1 MIHTSSN
8 FQQIPRQKVSRA
20 EKTDKWAQDTIDA
33 IIGSSNFEPGHVG
46 DRDLLRK
53 AYEYYNGII
62 DDDDYTHVL
71 RPYGKTR
78 KNFPAKLHNYPII
91 KPVIDL
97 LLGEKRK
104 RPLNYTVAVANPDAI
119 TEKEKAVKEAVFQ
132 NLQQQFI
139 NELSRQG
146 IQTGMETEGEDP
158 PEVIA
163 KAAAT
168 SYQDARAIRG
178 QESLNYMMHNMRLR
192 NEFSKAWFHF
202 LVSGMAITFR
212 DVIADEPVFDI
223 LNPLEV
229 DFDKSP
235 DTEFIE
241 DGDWAVHRMLATPAR
256 VIDLFYDELS
266 SGQVDRIERPENNRS
281 EAFLL
286 YSDLEKNEESKDRL
300 VEVMRVFWKSLKKV
314 GIVSYIDEDGMLQEM
329 EVEEGYKT
337 GPDEQVEW
345 YWINEVWEGYRLDGD
360 IYLKMRPM
368 DVQRGSLDNL
378 STCKLPINGRK
389 YSDTN
394 APNIS
399 LVLLG
404 IPYQLNYNIF
414 KYRLEVALAKS
425 KDLIAQFDIN
435 MMPKGWDMDK
445 WMYFLDA
452 TGIAWTDYAKE
463 GVTLNPQH
471 QSVLDMSIK
480 TIGDWV
486 TLMEATRTEWM
497 ELAGVNR
504 QRLGGVSQYDGKAT
518 VEQSIIQ
525 SSHITEDMFAKFAEL
540 EQRDLQALLDLSK
553 LAWINGKKSM
563 YVLSDLSQAYLE
575 IDGIDHM
582 ESEYGVF
589 VSDASSDLEK
599 VQMVQALG
607 QAMAQNGTPLS
618 AIVDI
623 IDATSL
629 PQIRQKIKEAEASMQ
644 KLQEA
649 QAQAQQEMEQA
660 KMQSDQIKLDE
671 EARQKDLDRQNR
683 IDVALI
689 QAESQRSL
697 AELNLGDVD
706 DDRAVQLKR
715 EEMAQKERLEREKLS
730 IDRKKADND
739 RIKADAAMKKAS
751 QKPPKVGGS
760 K

>member
-1 MIHTSSN
+1 MNFTKN
-8 FQQIPRQKVSRA
+8 FQQIPRQKVSRKQ
-20 EKTDKWAQDTIDA
+20 KTEKWAKETAEA
-33 IIGSSNFEPGHVG
+33 IISSSNFEPGHIG
-46 DRDLLRK
+46 DRDLMRK

-104 RPLNYTVAVANPDAI
+104 RPLTYTVAVANPDAI
-119 TEKEKAVKEAVFQ
+119 TKKEEAIKDAVLQ
-132 NLQQQFI
+132 NMQQQFI

-146 IQTGMETEGEDP
+146 VQTDLSEGDVEMPEEIQ
-158 PEVIA
+158 
-163 KAAAT
+163 KAMMI

-178 QESLNYMMHNMRLR
+178 QESLDYLMQKLRLR
-192 NEFSKAWFHF
+192 NEFNKAWFHF
-202 LVSGMAITFR
+202 VVSGLVITYR
-212 DVIADEPVFDI
+212 DVIGDEPHFEA
-223 LNPLEV
+223 LNPLDI

-241 DGDWAVHRMLATPAR
+241 DGDWVVHRRLATPAR
-256 VIDLFYDELS
+256 VIDLFYEHLS
-266 SGQVDRIERPENNRS
+266 SDQVDRIERPEHARS

-286 YSDLEKNEESKDRL
+286 YSDMEKNEENKDRL
-300 VEVMRVFWKSLKKV
+300 VEVMQVYWKSMKKV
-314 GIVSYIDEDGMLQEM
+314 GVVSYIDEDGMLQEQ
-329 EVEEGYKT
+329 EVEDGYKS
-337 GPDEQVEW
+337 GPDEKVEW
-345 YWINEVWEGYRLDGD
+345 FWVNEVWETTRIDGD
-360 IYLKMRPM
+360 IFIKSRACPI
-368 DVQRGSLDNL
+368 QRNSIDNL
-378 STCKLPINGRK
+378 SICKLPINGRK

-394 APNIS
+394 APS
-399 LVLLG
+399 VSVVMLG

-452 TGIAWTDYAKE
+452 TGIAWADYAKE
-463 GVTLNPQH
+463 GISLNPQH
-471 QSVLDMSIK
+471 QSVLDMSMK
-480 TIGDWV
+480 TIQDWTV
-486 TLMEATRTEWM
+486 LLESVRNEWM

-525 SSHITEDMFAKFAEL
+525 SSHITEDLFAKFGEL
-540 EQRDLQALLDLSK
+540 EQRDLQALLDYSK
-553 LAWINGKKSM
+553 IAWINGKKAM
-563 YVLSDLSQAYLE
+563 YVLSDLSQAYLDV
-575 IDGIDHM
+575 DGVQHM

-589 VSDASSDLEK
+589 VSDAARDLEK
-599 VQMVQALG
+599 VQAAQALG
-607 QAMAQNGTPLS
+607 QAMAQNGAPLS
-618 AIVDI
+618 TIVDI

-629 PQIRQKIKEAEASMQ
+629 PQIRAKIKEAEASMQ
-644 KLQEA
+644 KLQ
-649 QAQAQQEMEQA
+649 QAQQQAEMEAEQA
-660 KMQSDQIKLDE
+660 RQQFEQMKLDRESE
-671 EARQKDLDRQNR
+671 EKGLDRQNK

-689 QAESQRSL
+689 SAESQRGL
-697 AELNLGDVD
+697 AELNISGLD
-706 DDRAVQLKR
+706 D
-715 EEMAQKERLEREKLS
+715 ERTIMLEREKLNQS
-730 IDRKKADND
+730 TQLEREKLAQKSETDRRKAEND
-739 RIKADAAMKKAS
+739 RIKADAAMKSAS
-751 QKPPKVGGS
+751 RNPGS

>member
-1 MIHTSSN
+1 MNLTTNTS
-8 FQQIPRQKVSRA
+8 QIPRQKVSRR
-20 EKTDKWAQDTIDA
+20 EKTDKWAKDTIQA
-33 IIGSSNFEPGHVG
+33 IIGSSNFEPGHIG
-46 DRDLLRK
+46 DRDLVRK

-104 RPLNYTVAVANPDAI
+104 RPLTFTVAIANPDAV
-119 TEKEKAVKEAVFQ
+119 TKKEEAIKAAVLQ

-139 NELSRQG
+139 NELERQG
-146 IQTGMETEGEDP
+146 VDTGGMGQEETPP
-158 PEVIA
+158 PEVVA
-163 KAAAT
+163 RTAAT

-178 QESLNYMMHNMRLR
+178 QESLDYIMQKLRLR
-192 NEFSKAWFHF
+192 NEFNKGWFHF
-202 LVSGMAITFR
+202 LVSGMVVTFR
-212 DVIADEPVFDI
+212 DVIADEVYYEV

-241 DGDWAVHRMLATPAR
+241 DGDWVVHRMLATPAK

-266 SGQVDRIERPENNRS
+266 DSQVDRIERPEHNRS

-286 YSDLEKNEESKDRL
+286 YADIEKNEETKDRL
-300 VEVMRVFWKSLKKV
+300 VEVFRVFWKSLKKI
-314 GIVSYIDEDGMLQEM
+314 GILTYIDEDGMMQEM
-329 EVEEGYKT
+329 EVDETYKA
-337 GPDEQVEW
+337 GPDEKVEW
-345 YWINEVWEGYRLDGD
+345 FWINEVWEGYRIDGD
-360 IYLKMRPM
+360 IFLKMRPM
-368 DVQRGSLDNL
+368 EIQRGSLDNL

-399 LVLLG
+399 VVMLG

-452 TGIAWTDYAKE
+452 TGIAWSDYAKE
-463 GVTLNPQH
+463 GITLNPQH
-471 QSVLDMSIK
+471 QAVLDLSLR
-480 TIGDWV
+480 TIQDWV
-486 TLMEATRTEWM
+486 ALMESVRNEWM

-518 VEQSIIQ
+518 TEQSIIQ
-525 SSHITEDMFAKFAEL
+525 SSHVTEDLFAKFAEL
-540 EQRDLQALLDLSK
+540 EQRDLQALIDLSK
-553 LAWINGKKSM
+553 LAWINGKKAM
-563 YVLSDLSQAYLE
+563 YVLSDRSQAYLQV
-575 IDGIDHM
+575 DGVDHM
-582 ESEYGVF
+582 ETEYGIF
-589 VSDASSDLEK
+589 VTDAARELEK

-607 QAMAQNGTPLS
+607 QAMAQNGTPIS
-618 AIVDI
+618 AIIDI

-629 PQIRQKIKEAEASMQ
+629 PQIREKIKAAEASMQ
-644 KLQEA
+644 QLQ
-649 QAQAQQEMEQA
+649 QAQQQAEMEAQQA
-660 KMQSDQIKLDE
+660 AAQAEQMRLDE
-671 EARQKDLDRQNR
+671 ESRQKDLDRQNR
-683 IDVALI
+683 IEVALI
-689 QAESQRSL
+689 QADTQRGV
-697 AELNLGDVD
+697 AELNFGALD
-706 DDRAVQLKR
+706 DDRSLQ
-715 EEMAQKERLEREKLS
+715 LEREKLAQK
-730 IDRKKADND
+730 DRIEQQKVEIESKRAEND
-739 RIKADAAMKKAS
+739 RIKADAAMKSANR
-751 QKPPKVGGS
+751 PPSSGGGR
-760 K
+760 